1 MAIGIMLVLVG
12 MLGAPVCAVAALLT
26 ANPCGAFADSCAD
39 YGQTSTTAVV
49 FGLGAVLSAGLL
61 VAGVVMMLAART
73 TRARERA
80 RTR

>member
-1 MAIGIMLVLVG
+1 MAIGVVMVVVG
-12 MLGAPVCAVAALLT
+12 VIGVPVCVLAAFLT